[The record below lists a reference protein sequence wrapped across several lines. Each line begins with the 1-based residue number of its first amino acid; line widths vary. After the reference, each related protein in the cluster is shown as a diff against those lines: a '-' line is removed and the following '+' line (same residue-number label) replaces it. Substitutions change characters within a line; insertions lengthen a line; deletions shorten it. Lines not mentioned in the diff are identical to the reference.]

1 MRFNAAL
8 NQHYVAL
15 MQHYVTLM
23 QHYGVNI
30 KQTEAQFLSLSYQL
44 RLQAQV
50 KVYITSQQYIN
61 ISLKCSKFTNIGKNL
76 TPIFSKYSENF
87 HPDKISKI
95 F

>member
-8 NQHYVAL
+8 NQQYVNLMEHYVAL

-50 KVYITSQQYIN
+50 KVHITCQQYI
-61 ISLKCSKFTNIGKNL
+61 K
-76 TPIFSKYSENF
+76 FSKTFLIIDSNF
-87 HPDKISKI
+87 LEFS
-95 F
+95 

>member
-8 NQHYVAL
+8 NQQNVNLMEHYVAL

-50 KVYITSQQYIN
+50 KVYITFQQYIN
-61 ISLKCSKFTNIGKNL
+61 ISQTSPTIDSNFLE
-76 TPIFSKYSENF
+76 FS
-87 HPDKISKI
+87 
-95 F
+95 